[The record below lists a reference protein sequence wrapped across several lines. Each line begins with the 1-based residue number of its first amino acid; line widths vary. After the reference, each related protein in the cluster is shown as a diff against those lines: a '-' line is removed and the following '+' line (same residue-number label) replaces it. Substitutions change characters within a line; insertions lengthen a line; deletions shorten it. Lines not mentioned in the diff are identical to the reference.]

1 VHGKKRGHGEFEA
14 GHGLT
19 DLLERAPYRG
29 VWLNLSKSEQAG
41 ISSHGIVRAKARGIR
56 REIQGIR
63 AMFQNGIVSEL
74 ACRTGFEH
82 ENSAPNL
89 KCSKRF
95 HSVVEV
101 DSPFRCMREI
111 GYSEL

>member
-1 VHGKKRGHGEFEA
+1 VHWKKRGHGEFEA
-14 GHGLT
+14 GQGHT
-19 DLLERAPYRG
+19 DLLECAPYRG
-29 VWLNLSKSEQAG
+29 VCLNLFKSEQA
-41 ISSHGIVRAKARGIR
+41 SVSFNGIVRAQARGIR

-63 AMFQNGIVSEL
+63 AIFQNGKVSEL

>member
-1 VHGKKRGHGEFEA
+1 
-14 GHGLT
+14 
-19 DLLERAPYRG
+19 
-29 VWLNLSKSEQAG
+29 
-41 ISSHGIVRAKARGIR
+41 
-56 REIQGIR
+56 
-63 AMFQNGIVSEL
+63 MFQNGIESEL
-74 ACRTGFEH
+74 ACRIGFEH